1 MYPISCMGYSEL
13 WYLSYDRKLIPLIK
27 PKKSSS
33 GFDTI
38 CNISTDN
45 LVDLSLTQAS
55 QYDCPLAAC
64 QILSAYSLE
73 GIETP
78 LGRATISDD
87 TFF

>member
-1 MYPISCMGYSEL
+1 MGYSEL

-33 GFDTI
+33 GFNST

-45 LVDLSLTQAS
+45 LVDFSLTQAGK
-55 QYDCPLAAC
+55 YDCPLATS

-78 LGRATISDD
+78 MGSNH
-87 TFF
+87 F